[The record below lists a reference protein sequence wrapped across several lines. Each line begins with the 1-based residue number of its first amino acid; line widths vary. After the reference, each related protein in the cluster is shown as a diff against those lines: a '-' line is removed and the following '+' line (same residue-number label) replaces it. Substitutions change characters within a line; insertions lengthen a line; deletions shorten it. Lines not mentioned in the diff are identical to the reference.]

1 MLRLLLTLILTILL
15 PALLL
20 AENVQETIFLETDG
34 AGFIEGSVD
43 WTDNI
48 LTVYGEGVAPEG
60 MTNPVQARLMGFR
73 AAKAVAFR
81 NLLELVGQVQIDA
94 ETRVDMAMV
103 ASDSIRTRVSGIVRG
118 ARVLPGSQREVGGLY
133 RIALRLDL
141 LDNLADAVLPDRLPE
156 NRMELPS
163 PDFLSAEPGIP
174 DSVAADTSALLAEPD
189 SLEAPLV
196 FIPPKPYTG
205 LLVDARGLDLQ
216 PSMAPR
222 VITEEGWDIYSAG
235 FAERSYATHIGVVGY
250 DKAWDHA
257 LTSDRLGGEEAHPL
271 AIKALEVTGN
281 YGADLVISQEDGV
294 RVAMADK
301 ESNFLSQCRVMFV
314 LGPEPVVLDSVYFD
328 STFIDT
334 TIEGDYIDL
343 PGEAGEEHYPE

>member
-1 MLRLLLTLILTILL
+1 MFRLLLILTFTLLL
-15 PALLL
+15 PALLS
-20 AENVQETIFLETDG
+20 AENVQEPLFLETDA

-43 WTDNI
+43 WTDNVLI
-48 LTVYGEGVAPEG
+48 VYGEGVAPEG
-60 MTNPVQARLMGFR
+60 MTNPVQRRLMGFR
-73 AAKAVAFR
+73 AAKVVAFR
-81 NLLELVGQVQIDA
+81 NLLELVGQVRIDA

-103 ASDSIRTRVSGIVRG
+103 ASDSVRTRVSGIVRG

-133 RIALRLDL
+133 RVALRLDL

-156 NRMELPS
+156 NPVELPS
-163 PDFLSAEPGIP
+163 PDLLPGEPGISA
-174 DSVAADTSALLAEPD
+174 SVAAGTSALPTEPD

-196 FIPPKPYTG
+196 FIPPQPYTG

-222 VITEEGWDIYSAG
+222 VITNEGREVYSAG

-250 DKAWDHA
+250 DKDWDRA
-257 LTSDRLGGEEAHPL
+257 LASDRLGGEEAHPL
-271 AIKALEVTGN
+271 TIKALEATGN

-294 RVAMADK
+294 RVAMADE
-301 ESNFLSQCRVMFV
+301 ESNFLSQCRVTFI
-314 LGPEPVVLDSVYFD
+314 LGPEPVVDSVSD

-334 TIEGDYIDL
+334 TSEEDYLDL
-343 PGEAGEEHYPE
+343 PGETGEEHYPE